1 MMRKCTLLGIE
12 SVHFYATKVYTFG
25 SLLKAKWTKE

>member
-12 SVHFYATKVYTFG
+12 SVHFNAAKVYTFG
-25 SLLKAKWTKE
+25 SLLKAKRTKE

>member
-1 MMRKCTLLGIE
+1 MMRKCTLLRVE

-25 SLLKAKWTKE
+25 LLLKAKWAKE

>member
-1 MMRKCTLLGIE
+1 MMQKCTLLRVE
-12 SVHFYATKVYTFG
+12 SVHFNATKVYTFG